1 MGGGNINIKRGP
13 ITVDVEGEGG
23 QGAAIP
29 QEREGRGAVRTKGTG
44 PCKGWGRWVRIV
56 GRGVSKAPEYT
67 GVELV
72 VNVKKHLE
80 IGIKS

>member
-13 ITVDVEGEGG
+13 TAVEVEGEGG

-29 QEREGRGAVRTKGTG
+29 QEREGCGAVRTKGTD

-56 GRGVSKAPEYT
+56 GRGGVKNT
-67 GVELV
+67 GTYRGGVGGEC
-72 VNVKKHLE
+72 KE
-80 IGIKS
+80 TY